1 MNKNIKVYLGYTFIL
16 SWILL
21 GIAAIGK
28 IKFQTPLGL
37 LLVIPAGLA
46 PGTFGILVKKRYST
60 IEEFKLFI
68 KNIINPRYNV
78 FWYIIV
84 IILSFA
90 FLFLPT
96 VLFGGTKKQPIYMAI
111 VEFIP
116 MIIGGGLEEIGW
128 RGLLQPEL
136 QKKYSVVISTLIVG
150 VIWGAWHIPFF
161 KVPGSHQS
169 SMNYLWFFVFAIALS
184 FSLSAIFNATK
195 SIFLCTIFHALVNSF
210 WDVYV
215 PDYSKIISAFCMLA
229 FSIIVSFVIT
239 KIANRK
245 DCTDKSTI
253 ENSL

>member
-1 MNKNIKVYLGYTFIL
+1 MNKNIKAYLGYTFVL

-21 GIAAIGK
+21 GIAAIGR
-28 IKFQTPLGL
+28 INQQTPLGIL
-37 LLVIPAGLA
+37 LTIPAGLA

-60 IEEFKLFI
+60 IEDFKLFI
-68 KNIINPRYNV
+68 RNIINPRHNV

-84 IILSFA
+84 IILSFT

-96 VLFGGTKKQPIYMAI
+96 VLFGGTKKLPIYMAI
-111 VEFIP
+111 IFFIP

-161 KVPGSHQS
+161 KVPGTNQS

-195 SIFLCTIFHALVNSF
+195 SIFLCIIFHALINSF
-210 WDVYV
+210 WSVYV
-215 PDYSKIISAFCMLA
+215 PDSSKIISAFCMLA

-239 KIANRK
+239 KVANRK
-245 DCTDKSTI
+245 DCTDKNSI
-253 ENSL
+253 KNSL

>member
-1 MNKNIKVYLGYTFIL
+1 MNKNIKVYLGSTFIL

-21 GIAAIGK
+21 GIAVIGK
-28 IKFQTPLGL
+28 IKQQTPLGL
-37 LLVIPAGLA
+37 LLTMPAGLA
-46 PGTFGILVKKRYST
+46 PGTFGILVKKKYST
-60 IEEFKLFI
+60 IEDFKLFI
-68 KNIINPRYNV
+68 KNIINPRYNA

-96 VLFGGTKKQPIYMAI
+96 VLIGGTKKQPIYTAI
-111 VEFIP
+111 VLFIP

-136 QKKYSVVISTLIVG
+136 QKKYSVIISTLIVG

-161 KVPGSHQS
+161 KVPGTNQS

-195 SIFLCTIFHALVNSF
+195 SIFLCIIFHTLINSF
-210 WDVYV
+210 WEVYV
-215 PDYSKIISAFCMLA
+215 PDSSRIMSAFCMLA
-229 FSIIVSFVIT
+229 FSMIVFFVIM
-239 KIANRK
+239 KITNRK
-245 DCTDKSTI
+245 DCTDKNSI
-253 ENSL
+253 ESSL